1 MLTWNKKLQACFAVE
16 ETYQMTWP
24 ILSRKLLVS
33 TGLRHSFAE
42 IPSSCLALGFA
53 GAWVG
58 LYRSIVQV
66 FSHNLSG
73 EN

>member
-53 GAWVG
+53 GAW
-58 LYRSIVQV
+58 
-66 FSHNLSG
+66 
-73 EN
+73 